1 MGGAVWG
8 PNGIASE
15 AIRKSNKSP
24 EEKARGLAGL
34 AANHGG
40 TPQPSQPLPYASVTA
55 GEQTSRRLNA
65 VPTGRQLGTILT
77 GPTRAGDKKALLG
90 Q

>member
-1 MGGAVWG
+1 MGGV
-8 PNGIASE
+8 ND
-15 AIRKSNKSP
+15 
-24 EEKARGLAGL
+24 GLAREMIETSP
-34 AANHGG
+34 N
-40 TPQPSQPLPYASVTA
+40 TPEVKALFLGQLRDKPDASQPLPYAPVTA
-55 GEQTSRRLNA
+55 LEQTSRRRNA

>member
-1 MGGAVWG
+1 MGGVMTEDMI
-8 PNGIASE
+8 NQSD
-15 AIRKSNKSP
+15 KSP
-24 EEKARGLAGL
+24 EDKARALAYLPG
-34 AANHGG
+34 ARQP
-40 TPQPSQPLPYASVTA
+40 TPQPLPYAPVTA
-55 GEQTSRRLNA
+55 LEQTSRRRNA